1 MIWLNFLHFYQ
12 PANIDSYEIK
22 LALDK
27 SYWRIIRL
35 LEENPKFRLTINIS
49 GCLLER
55 LSEMGES
62 DFIERLKKL
71 VLEKRVELVG
81 TAAYHALLPLISED
95 EVRRQIIENEE
106 ILKKHFGQNFKPKGF
121 FFPEMAY
128 SASTARVVKELGYKY
143 AILDEFS
150 AIQIENFDRRKV
162 YKDRISELKIIFRDR
177 DQSRAYPP
185 DLIMKYLK
193 EKDKHQDDLLI
204 TATDGELYGLRHEDP
219 TGEIEKI
226 AKLEND
232 VQTKTFSQFKNEF
245 QETEIK
251 EVDLR
256 PSSWESSEKDLE
268 NGQPF
273 ILWNN
278 KKNKIH
284 RDLWRLANLAISLN
298 DEYINDENYYWYRW
312 HLVRGLAS
320 CTFWWASAN
329 DFSANFGPY
338 AWSPDIVDRGLNDL
352 IRSIRSLS
360 GKNSKQIKISAEK
373 YYLKINKNLWREH
386 WEKHWFGK

>member
-27 SYWRIIRL
+27 SYWRVIRL

-55 LSEMGES
+55 LFEMGEN

-71 VLEKRVELVG
+71 VIEDRVELVG
-81 TAAYHALLPLISED
+81 TAAYHALLPLVSE
-95 EVRRQIIENEE
+95 EEIKRQISENEE

-128 SASTARVVKELGYKY
+128 SASAARVVKEFGYEY

-150 AIQIENFDRRKV
+150 AIQIENFDRSKV
-162 YKDRISELKIIFRDR
+162 YKDRISGLKIIFRDR

-193 EKDKHQDDLLI
+193 EKDKHQNDLLI

-232 VQTKTFSQFKNEF
+232 VKTKTFSQFKE
-245 QETEIK
+245 ECLESEIK

-284 RDLWRLANLAISLN
+284 RDLWRLANLALSLN
-298 DEYINDENYYWYRW
+298 DEYENDENYYWYRW

-329 DFSANFGPY
+329 DFSSNFGPY

-352 IRSIRSLS
+352 IRSVRSLS
-360 GKNSKQIKISAEK
+360 GKNSKQAKISAEK

>member
-27 SYWRIIRL
+27 SYWRVIRL

-55 LSEMGES
+55 LFEMGEN

-71 VLEKRVELVG
+71 VIEDRVELVG
-81 TAAYHALLPLISED
+81 TAAYHALLPLVPEEEIK
-95 EVRRQIIENEE
+95 RQISENEE

-128 SASTARVVKELGYKY
+128 SASAARVVKEFGYEY

-150 AIQIENFDRRKV
+150 AIQIENFDRSKV
-162 YKDRISELKIIFRDR
+162 YKDRISGLKIIFRDR

-193 EKDKHQDDLLI
+193 EKDKHQNDLLI

-232 VQTKTFSQFKNEF
+232 VKTKTFSQFKE
-245 QETEIK
+245 ECLESEIK

-284 RDLWRLANLAISLN
+284 RDLWRLANLALSLN
-298 DEYINDENYYWYRW
+298 DEYENDENYYWYRW

-329 DFSANFGPY
+329 DFSSNFGPY

-352 IRSIRSLS
+352 IRSVRSLS
-360 GKNSKQIKISAEK
+360 GKNSKQAKISAEK